1 MKDSNNHSHCEA
13 DSGQVWRTDRGRL
26 LSRQPSLLHHLL
38 LPVGA
43 VEEGAVGDL
52 LLDNKP
58 TFKEGHASYVTLCVG
73 NITGGGGLRSELF
86 CVGGRGSIMPRPR
99 ARSPRDLSSVTHFV
113 TKKK

>member
-1 MKDSNNHSHCEA
+1 MKDFNNHSHCEA

-26 LSRQPSLLHHLL
+26 LLLQPSHL

-58 TFKEGHASYVTLCVG
+58 TFKEGHASYVTLCAG
-73 NITGGGGLRSELF
+73 NITGGGGLRSALF

-99 ARSPRDLSSVTHFV
+99 ARSPRDLSFGTHFV